1 MKVILDTDI
10 GNDID
15 DALALSYLLRQ
26 PECELIGI
34 VTSCGCAQTHAKIAS
49 AVCCA
54 AGRKDVP
61 IFAGTDDCIIIE
73 QKEKYVPHATVLYG
87 KLFGNTPMK
96 LYFWKSLL
104 RATLQDCFW

>member
-54 AGRKDVP
+54 AGRKDVR
-61 IFAGTDDCIIIE
+61 AGVSGGTAYLCKVRPGLCE
-73 QKEKYVPHATVLYG
+73 RPLPGGKNVLR
-87 KLFGNTPMK
+87 KN
-96 LYFWKSLL
+96 
-104 RATLQDCFW
+104 R